1 MHCNANSPSQGQ
13 EAGKVCKWPVSDKKS
28 IDETFPSN
36 NTTSNQHGYRMQTV
50 WSLKEFEES
59 SCLLLRSHLS
69 LSRMNKTSSPNPP
82 GVQVSKVELK
92 FSLDWL
98 LSFSVVTAGKAWTG
112 TTEKYKV
119 FHSVLCKAINS
130 CMFLLHYFLAL
141 SFLI

>member
-1 MHCNANSPSQGQ
+1 MHRNANSPSQGQ
-13 EAGKVCKWPVSDKKS
+13 VAGKVCKWPVSDKKS

-36 NTTSNQHGYRMQTV
+36 NTTSNQHSYRMQTV

-59 SCLLLRSHLS
+59 SCLLPRSHLS

-112 TTEKYKV
+112 TTENIKV
-119 FHSVLCKAINS
+119 FILFYGKQ
-130 CMFLLHYFLAL
+130 
-141 SFLI
+141 